1 MAIFEGYEV
10 SREMTRS
17 STATVRAVPMAAV
30 TKRAG
35 PVIVHAD
42 SFKITSEQRIQ
53 IVDITEQVATL
64 ARAAGVR
71 EGIATLCS
79 LHTTTAL
86 FVNEH
91 QDALVADYET
101 FLTGIVDAEMP
112 WKHNNAAHSDCV
124 RFNTAAHLRALVL
137 GRDVTIQVNGG
148 ELVLGGWQRILF
160 AELDGPQVRTLRLS
174 VLGVA

>member
-17 STATVRAVPMAAV
+17 STATVRAVPIAPV

-35 PVIVHAD
+35 PAIVHAD

-71 EGIATLCS
+71 EGMATLCS
-79 LHTTTAL
+79 LHTTTSL
-86 FVNEH
+86 FVNEYQH
-91 QDALVADYET
+91 ALAADYET

-112 WKHNNAAHSDCV
+112 WKHNNPVHSDCV
-124 RFNTAAHLRALVL
+124 RLNTAAHLRALVL

-148 ELVLGGWQRILF
+148 DLVLGNWQRILF

-174 VLGVA
+174 VIGVA

>member
-17 STATVRAVPMAAV
+17 STATVRAAPVAAV

-35 PVIVHAD
+35 SVIVHAE
-42 SFKITSEQRIQ
+42 SFKVTSDQRIQ

-64 ARAAGVR
+64 ARTAGVR

-79 LHTTTAL
+79 LHTTASL
-86 FVNEH
+86 FVNEY
-91 QDALVADYET
+91 QDALIADYET
-101 FLTGIVDAEMP
+101 FLTGMVDAEMP
-112 WKHNNAAHSDCV
+112 WKHNNPAHSDCV

-137 GRDVTIQVNGG
+137 GRDATVQVSAGD
-148 ELVLGGWQRILF
+148 LVLGSWQRILF